1 MKRIMTNLI
10 AATLFF
16 FAMMTQSCVRLDLKT
31 ADDTSDEAEIGFDI
45 AWDKI
50 SGTALPDSVYIA
62 MNKVSDIL
70 KYSYETDSK
79 GAFLPYTIEKDDTVV
94 AHREYAEY
102 GHYVMLAYHCDKD
115 NYTLSGAQRFMKDK
129 TISVRDFKAT
139 VKDLPEEELTAM
151 RGVRKLTSIRL
162 TVSYVR
168 QDQYGQ
174 LHARTIFPTRGK
186 TPSASSW
193 SRCSRNSHLQ

>member
-1 MKRIMTNLI
+1 MKRIMTDLI
-10 AATLFF
+10 AATLFLI
-16 FAMMTQSCVRLDLKT
+16 AMTMQSCVRLDLKT

-45 AWDKI
+45 AWDKV

-94 AHREYAEY
+94 THREYAEY

-151 RGVRKLTSIRL
+151 RG
-162 TVSYVR
+162 
-168 QDQYGQ
+168 
-174 LHARTIFPTRGK
+174 
-186 TPSASSW
+186 
-193 SRCSRNSHLQ
+193 